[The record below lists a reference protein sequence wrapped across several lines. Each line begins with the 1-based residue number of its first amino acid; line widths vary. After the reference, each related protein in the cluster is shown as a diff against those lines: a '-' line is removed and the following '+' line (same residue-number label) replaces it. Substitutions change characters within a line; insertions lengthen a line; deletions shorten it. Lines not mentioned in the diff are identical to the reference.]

1 MIAAV
6 AQMVT
11 LKITSKVTEPTIW
24 ISWGCLWGLEAPG
37 MPGMFRMP
45 LLVLC
50 PHGTCFLSYETSNI
64 GEMVSDSLTIG
75 YLRQVI

>member
-24 ISWGCLWGLEAPG
+24 ISWGCLWGLDVDEMGSVGVFWVA
-37 MPGMFRMP
+37 
-45 LLVLC
+45 
-50 PHGTCFLSYETSNI
+50 LSDITSVWECVCVCVCVC
-64 GEMVSDSLTIG
+64 GGGVVEGWVTQQ
-75 YLRQVI
+75 RW

>member
-1 MIAAV
+1 MIAAM

-24 ISWGCLWGLEAPG
+24 ISWGCLWGLEAPR

-45 LLVLC
+45 LVVFC

-64 GEMVSDSLTIG
+64 EEMVSDSFTIA
-75 YLRQVI
+75 YLRQAT

>member
-45 LLVLC
+45 FLVLC

-75 YLRQVI
+75 YLRQAI